1 MPWSRQFSAPITLKD
16 GRMIATLGQA
26 REMMLS
32 LSPVRR
38 RCDVWRHAADLL
50 NEAAADHSYV
60 PHAEAEA
67 LFLRALK
74 AEGLL

>member
-1 MPWSRQFSAPITLKD
+1 MPWSRTLASPITLKD
-16 GRMIATLGQA
+16 NRTIATLSQA

-38 RCDVWRHAADLL
+38 RCDVWRYAADLL
-50 NEAAADHSYV
+50 NAAAADHSYV
-60 PHAEAEA
+60 PHVEAEA
-67 LFLRALK
+67 QFLRALK

>member
-1 MPWSRQFSAPITLKD
+1 MPWTRKFPAPITLKD
-16 GRMIATLGQA
+16 GRTIETLGHA

-38 RCDVWRHAADLL
+38 RCDVWHYAADLL
-50 NEAAADHSYV
+50 NEAAADHSYIL
-60 PHAEAEA
+60 PAEAEA
-67 LFLRALK
+67 QFLRALK